1 MLCFTSY
8 FHKHSHL
15 AQSGGAYLTS
25 KSICGFLS
33 ILYEVHI
40 KFNHHQSKEI
50 QMKQTKVNSIP
61 KPTIV
66 STVYP
71 MRIIKEAKCPTLS
84 GKETLT
90 YQMGSNTESEVH
102 LMVTSNTGGG
112 FFSIEWVSLKA
123 AQALLE
129 QAPQPLTSYALRH
142 LFKGKSAN
150 NPAFLMAALKHEGLV
165 VAHPDKQR
173 CYVCTE
179 AAVFNAE
186 ISKLQA
192 SDVNIKVEA
201 KSEQVPSFTKSASIK
216 KPEPVE
222 AESPAI
228 ASNVS

>member
-1 MLCFTSY
+1 
-8 FHKHSHL
+8 
-15 AQSGGAYLTS
+15 
-25 KSICGFLS
+25 
-33 ILYEVHI
+33 
-40 KFNHHQSKEI
+40 
-50 QMKQTKVNSIP
+50 MKQTKSNSDP
-61 KPTIV
+61 KPTAV

-71 MRIIKEAKCPTLS
+71 MRIIKEATCPTLS

-90 YQMGSNTESEVH
+90 YQIGSNAESEVY

-129 QAPQPLTSYALRH
+129 QASQPLTSYALRN

-165 VAHPDKQR
+165 MAHPDKQR
-173 CYVCTE
+173 CYVCAE
-179 AAVFNAE
+179 AATFIAE
-186 ISKLQA
+186 MGKLQA
-192 SDVNIKVEA
+192 ANTDIKVEV
-201 KSEQVPSFTKSASIK
+201 KSEQVPSFTNSASIK

-222 AESPAI
+222 AESKSPAT